1 MLFSSLNFFAIRSKI
16 LERTIDMKFKSISKQ
31 ITLLFGMLMFV
42 ICTSL
47 GISAYF
53 SAHNALKANI
63 DENLLEIARADAKII
78 SEKID
83 SQLNA
88 LEALANSPWIKSKD
102 LTTKEKLDLLK
113 GELERSGYL
122 DILIADP
129 NGNALSAF
137 GNSFNIR
144 EREFF
149 IKALSGERAV
159 SDPMV
164 SKTDGSLIVVFGVP
178 IKEGNTVIGVLAAN
192 RDGNELTNLAAEM
205 QYGSQEVFMINNKST
220 MISNKDQ
227 SLVLEMF
234 NIFEQYESTPELEGL
249 YKLAKK
255 MTERQMG
262 VGEYTFFGVTKYMGY
277 SPIEGTNW
285 SLGVTA
291 PKSVIMAKVTDL
303 NKTMVTLSA
312 VFILIGIALTL
323 LIARN
328 ISRPIKETT
337 EYLNLIATGDFT
349 GNISE
354 KLLSRR
360 DELGSLA
367 DSLAKMQNSMREM
380 MKAVLDESSI
390 VSGMLATI
398 NDHMYTL
405 NESIEEIS
413 ATAEELSAG
422 TEETTASAEEMNA
435 TSLEL
440 EKAVESIALK
450 AQEGVTTVSKVNSIS
465 ENIKMVAI
473 NSKQEALDIYS
484 KSKTNLQT
492 AIEQAKAVEQ
502 IHELSN
508 TILEITAKTNLL
520 SLNAAIEAARAGE
533 SGKGFA
539 VVADEIRK
547 LAEESKTSVSRIQE
561 VTIEVLSVVNA
572 LSSSSMEIMDFIDQ
586 KVLGDYESL
595 VQTSERYN
603 DLSKV
608 INDIVTEFS
617 STSEELLAS
626 IHNMVHA
633 ITQIS
638 SSASEEAIGI
648 TNIAEK
654 AENIVNMTE
663 NVVNLANSSNEKS
676 KSLVN
681 IVKQFK
687 I

>member
-1 MLFSSLNFFAIRSKI
+1 
-16 LERTIDMKFKSISKQ
+16 MKFKSISKQ

-42 ICTSL
+42 ICASL

-78 SEKID
+78 SGKVD

-192 RDGNELTNLAAEM
+192 RDGNELTNFAAEM

>member
-1 MLFSSLNFFAIRSKI
+1 
-16 LERTIDMKFKSISKQ
+16 MKFKSISKQ

-42 ICTSL
+42 ICASL

-63 DENLLEIARADAKII
+63 DENLLEIVRADAKII
-78 SEKID
+78 SGKVD

-192 RDGNELTNLAAEM
+192 RDGNELTNFAAEM

-249 YKLAKK
+249 YKLAKN
-255 MTERQMG
+255 MTEGLIG
-262 VGEYTFFGVTKYMGY
+262 VGEYTFNGMTKYMGY
-277 SPIEGTNW
+277 YPVEGTNW
-285 SLGVTA
+285 SLAVTA
-291 PKSVIMAKVTDL
+291 PKSVVLTKIADL
-303 NKTMVTLSA
+303 TQSMMIVSV
-312 VFILIGIALTL
+312 VFILIGIVLTI
-323 LIARN
+323 LIAGN
-328 ISRPIKETT
+328 ITQPIKKITQ
-337 EYLNLIATGDFT
+337 YLNVISTGDFT
-349 GNISE
+349 GDIPQKILE
-354 KLLSRR
+354 KN
-360 DELGSLA
+360 DEIGSLA
-367 DSLAKMQNSMREM
+367 NSLDKMQNSMRSM
-380 MKAVLDESSI
+380 MKTVADESSI
-390 VSGMLATI
+390 ISEMLTTV
-398 NDHMYTL
+398 NNNMYTL
-405 NESIEEIS
+405 NQSIEEIS
-413 ATAEELSAG
+413 STTEELSAG
-422 TEETTASAEEMNA
+422 TEETAASSEEMNA
-435 TSLEL
+435 TSLEV
-440 EKAVESIALK
+440 EKAIESIASK
-450 AQEGVTTVSKVNSIS
+450 AQEGAATVSKVNLIS
-465 ENIKMVAI
+465 EKIKMSAI
-473 NSKQEALDIYS
+473 SSKQEALDLYS
-484 KSKTNLQT
+484 KSKTNLQS
-492 AIEQAKAVEQ
+492 AIEQTKAVEQ

-508 TILEITAKTNLL
+508 TILDITTKTNLL

-561 VTIEVLSVVNA
+561 VTHQVLTIVNT

-586 KVLGDYESL
+586 KVLNDYEDL

-638 SSASEEAIGI
+638 TSA
-648 TNIAEK
+648 
-654 AENIVNMTE
+654 
-663 NVVNLANSSNEKS
+663 NEKS
-676 KSLVN
+676 NSLVN

>member
-42 ICTSL
+42 ICASL

-78 SEKID
+78 SGKVD

-192 RDGNELTNLAAEM
+192 RDGNELTNFAAEM

>member
-1 MLFSSLNFFAIRSKI
+1 
-16 LERTIDMKFKSISKQ
+16 MKFKSISKQ

-42 ICTSL
+42 ICASL

-78 SEKID
+78 SGKVD

-192 RDGNELTNLAAEM
+192 RDGNELTNFAAEM

-473 NSKQEALDIYS
+473 NTKQEALDIYS

>member
-1 MLFSSLNFFAIRSKI
+1 
-16 LERTIDMKFKSISKQ
+16 MKFKSISKQ

-42 ICTSL
+42 ICASL

-78 SEKID
+78 SEKVD

-484 KSKTNLQT
+484 KSKTNLQS
-492 AIEQAKAVEQ
+492 AIEQTKAVEQ

>member
-1 MLFSSLNFFAIRSKI
+1 
-16 LERTIDMKFKSISKQ
+16 MKFKSISKQ

>member
-42 ICTSL
+42 ICASL

-63 DENLLEIARADAKII
+63 DENLLEIVRADAKII
-78 SEKID
+78 SGKVD

-192 RDGNELTNLAAEM
+192 RDGNELTNFAAEM

-249 YKLAKK
+249 YKLAKN
-255 MTERQMG
+255 MTEGLIG
-262 VGEYTFFGVTKYMGY
+262 VGEYTFNGMTKYMGY
-277 SPIEGTNW
+277 YPVEGTNW
-285 SLGVTA
+285 SLAVTA
-291 PKSVIMAKVTDL
+291 PKSVVLTKIADL
-303 NKTMVTLSA
+303 TQSMMIVSV
-312 VFILIGIALTL
+312 VFILIGIVLTI
-323 LIARN
+323 LIAGN
-328 ISRPIKETT
+328 ITQPIKKITQ
-337 EYLNLIATGDFT
+337 YLNVISTGDFT
-349 GNISE
+349 GDIPQKILE
-354 KLLSRR
+354 KN
-360 DELGSLA
+360 DEIGSLA
-367 DSLAKMQNSMREM
+367 NSLDKMQNSMRSM
-380 MKAVLDESSI
+380 MKTVADESSI
-390 VSGMLATI
+390 ISEMLTTV
-398 NDHMYTL
+398 NNNMYTL
-405 NESIEEIS
+405 NQSIEEIS
-413 ATAEELSAG
+413 STTEELSAG
-422 TEETTASAEEMNA
+422 TEETAASSEEMNA
-435 TSLEL
+435 TSLEV
-440 EKAVESIALK
+440 EKAIESIASK
-450 AQEGVTTVSKVNSIS
+450 AQEGAATVSKVNLIS
-465 ENIKMVAI
+465 EKIKMSAI
-473 NSKQEALDIYS
+473 SSKQEALDLYS
-484 KSKTNLQT
+484 KSKTNLQS
-492 AIEQAKAVEQ
+492 AIEQTKAVEQ

-508 TILEITAKTNLL
+508 TILDITTKTNLL

-561 VTIEVLSVVNA
+561 VTHQVLTIVNT

-586 KVLGDYESL
+586 KVLNDYEDL

-638 SSASEEAIGI
+638 TSA
-648 TNIAEK
+648 
-654 AENIVNMTE
+654 
-663 NVVNLANSSNEKS
+663 NEKS
-676 KSLVN
+676 NSLVN